1 MFNNKSPRPNRRV
14 KINVNDAPRRGGA
27 SAPKLLAKSVLLLS
41 IIAGVVLIAYLIL
54 DGIGSLVLHHK
65 KTLATK
71 NNAFAAGNDGKP
83 IKNLEKKN
91 DELAKQIR
99 MLDPDQTYIVIDT
112 AQNILY
118 LKQGEK
124 VTRTVSVATGTGN
137 VLTELTG
144 RKRVWT
150 FDTPRGEF
158 SVKNTRTDPLWTA
171 PDWEFISS
179 GEEIPRN
186 KNDRI
191 KEGYLG
197 DYALGLGN
205 DIMIHGTIYT
215 RTIGKH
221 ATHGCIR
228 VGDDDLAAIYKS
240 SKVGTKVF
248 IF

>member
-1 MFNNKSPRPNRRV
+1 MFNKKIPSRNRRII
-14 KINVNDAPRRGGA
+14 INANE
-27 SAPKLLAKSVLLLS
+27 APKRSKVSDKKPRGKSVLIFS
-41 IIAGVVLIAYLIL
+41 IIVGMVLIACFLL
-54 DGIGSLVLHHK
+54 EGLGSLVLHHK
-65 KTLATK
+65 KTIIMK
-71 NNAFAAGNDGKP
+71 NNAIAFNNDGRP
-83 IKNLEKKN
+83 IKNLAKKN
-91 DELAKQIR
+91 DDLVKQIR
-99 MLDPDQTYIVIDT
+99 TLAPDQTYIVVDT
-112 AQNILY
+112 ARNILF
-118 LKQGEK
+118 LKQGDK
-124 VTRTVSVATGTGN
+124 ITRTVSVATGTGN
-137 VLTELTG
+137 VLTEPDG
-144 RKRVWT
+144 RKRSWT

-158 SVKNTRTDPLWTA
+158 SVKNIRTDPKWTA

-228 VGDDDLAAIYKS
+228 VGDDDLLAIYKS

-248 IF
+248 MF